1 MDAGGRFSSNQFK
14 AYHHSF
20 VAGEAARDR
29 LRRTLWDYDLDQHH
43 ASGIRQRGDRRVRLS
58 RAAEWLL
65 PAESPDIVAIAHRV
79 QHDAEARSREP
90 DPFGPT
96 SMTRTDAPWFLSAF
110 APELSLTALLLRP
123 GSTW

>member
-1 MDAGGRFSSNQFK
+1 MAGFHQISSRPTTT
-14 AYHHSF
+14 A
-20 VAGEAARDR
+20 
-29 LRRTLWDYDLDQHH
+29 
-43 ASGIRQRGDRRVRLS
+43 LS
-58 RAAEWLL
+58 RGRRRGIDCGARSGTTTSINITRPASASVEIDESGYLGAAEWLL

-90 DPFGPT
+90 DHVGPT